1 MRASSGLNFIVFC
14 FLIACS
20 TLIYGQEPRQDENRA
35 PRQQEPRQAEPRQPE
50 ARPEARPEPRRDQTN
65 APRQDEAKPP
75 KENRQEQ
82 RREDQRSRDQMRSA
96 PERGQGHQRPAGKS
110 VRIPEDRFRQQFGRS
125 HTFAVRPVGVSGG
138 QQGFVYSGYTFVF
151 LDPWPE
157 DWAYD
162 DGYYVDDLDGDYY
175 LYDLMHPGMRIALF
189 VVM

>member
-110 VRIPEDRFRQQFGRS
+110 VRIPEDRFDSSLVEATPSPSARWGS
-125 HTFAVRPVGVSGG
+125 
-138 QQGFVYSGYTFVF
+138 
-151 LDPWPE
+151 PE
-157 DWAYD
+157 ASK
-162 DGYYVDDLDGDYY
+162 
-175 LYDLMHPGMRIALF
+175 ALF
-189 VVM
+189 TAAIPLSSSTLGLKIGLTTTATTWMILMAIITCTISCIPECGSRFSW